1 MKIQEIIVV
10 EGRDDTQ
17 NVKRAVEADT
27 LETNG
32 SAVDEAIL
40 VRIRHAQEKRG
51 VIIFTDPDYPG
62 QRIRHIVSEAVPGCK
77 HAFLPRHEAKAKY
90 DKGIGVEHASPKAI
104 QEALA
109 HVYSMSEFNKSDLS
123 QEDLVEYGLVGG
135 PTSKALREQLGER
148 LKIGYTNGKQLYK
161 RLTMFQITR
170 KEFIEAMEDILRENN
185 TKGNK

>member
-10 EGRDDTQ
+10 EGKDDTQ
-17 NVKRAVEADT
+17 NVKRSVEADT

-32 SAVDEAIL
+32 SAVNEDTLI
-40 VRIRHAQEKRG
+40 RIRHAQEKRG
-51 VIIFTDPDYPG
+51 VIIFTDPDHPG
-62 QRIRHIVSEAVPGCK
+62 QRIRHIVSQAVPGCK

-90 DKGIGVEHASPKAI
+90 DKGIGVEHASPEAI

-109 HVYSMSEFNKSDLS
+109 HVYSMSEIQQSDIT

-135 PTSKALREQLGER
+135 GTSKLLREQLGER

-170 KEFIEAMEDILRENN
+170 DEFIDAMENILRNQQ
-185 TKGNK
+185 K